1 MAAKSERPFQITVFG
16 ATGFTGKHVAEDLK
30 KRNIK
35 GITWAVAGRNE
46 TKLKRVLE
54 GKTSCSPHYSTFC
67 ALQEVFTSFSFSL
80 LDVGCPDV
88 PIVMADVNDPKSL
101 RDMCS
106 QTQVVISCVGPVSS
120 SIPFSMVII
129 IAFHV
134 INSVIHLKSPDT
146 LICIVV

>member
-54 GKTSCSPHYSTFC
+54 
-67 ALQEVFTSFSFSL
+67 
-80 LDVGCPDV
+80 DVGCPDV

-106 QTQVVISCVGPVSS
+106 QTQVVISCVGPFQLYGEPLVKACIEAKCNYIDVTGEPYVSV
-120 SIPFSMVII
+120 FL
-129 IAFHV
+129 
-134 INSVIHLKSPDT
+134 LK
-146 LICIVV
+146 